1 MKGKKTI
8 RKIFGFLLC
17 FALMVTLLGTGLIVP
32 DNEIQV
38 DASSSAT
45 GTTGGGSSSSS
56 STTVATGEYTYEKY
70 TLSSSITGPKLVSVM
85 NSTPLF
91 YKNGDSYTQ
100 LMCYCMSNYAYYFYL
115 NGNTYSNAVAV
126 GYGYDTLEIKDSTV
140 MSNLYAGT
148 ATGGSSGGSTTVTGE
163 VAEDGVYTSTVR
175 VYKYKKGKLKD
186 SYYGTVYVA
195 VQNGIIVGLWI
206 RSSESKV
213 EKLITDE
220 IYYAYVGKEA
230 SVEAV
235 SGVDAVS
242 SSSISTNG
250 GTGAS
255 DAVSSASVN
264 TSKDKYYTSNLQAAI
279 LEAISNAPKVETPEE
294 EEEVEADTV
303 YTGTAEVDDE
313 EGSKL
318 TLKVSVADGIIL
330 DIYADEDAS
339 TGSWD
344 SLISKVKSEYV
355 GKSTEEIL
363 AADAV
368 SGATKYSTAV
378 DEAVRAA
385 LKETAEDDGT
395 AIHLAGYTTSLNGTI
410 SMNFYMELGED
421 IVADED
427 THMEFDLPGGNH
439 TEEEVPLSSARKT
452 TSGDTTYYIF
462 SAGVAAKD
470 MTSDITAKIVW
481 SGGESEEYIY
491 TIRDYCDYI
500 RENADDYD
508 EESVE
513 LVETMLNYGGYA
525 QEYFN
530 YHTERLANAGLDR
543 DLPES
548 GPGSEYNATISGTCT
563 GASYLGSQAV
573 LTTTTSI
580 KYYFTLSENTENY
593 TVTVDGK
600 ALAIQSD
607 SNGNYVLV
615 DSIKAKDLG
624 TNVSIVVK
632 NNTDN
637 TSLTLKSSVYTNIR
651 QVVESSSS
659 KTTSVNMMKALYDY
673 GEAAKAYLTSR
684 T

>member
-1 MKGKKTI
+1 MKGPKRTH
-8 RKIFGFLLC
+8 KIVGFLLC

-32 DNEIQV
+32 GNEIHV

-45 GTTGGGSSSSS
+45 GSSGGGSSSS
-56 STTVATGEYTYEKY
+56 STTVATGEYSYEKY
-70 TLSSSITGPKLVSVM
+70 TLPSGITGPKLMSVM

-115 NGNTYSNAVAV
+115 NGNSYSNSAAL

-140 MSNLYAGT
+140 MNNLYAGT
-148 ATGGSSGGSTTVTGE
+148 PTGGSSGGTTVTGE
-163 VAEDGVYTSTVR
+163 VAQDGVYTNTVR

-186 SYYGTVYVA
+186 TYYGTVYVA
-195 VQNGIIVGLWI
+195 VQNGTIVGLWI

-230 SVEAV
+230 SEEAIT
-235 SGVDAVS
+235 GVDAVS

-279 LEAISNAPKVETPEE
+279 LEAIRNAPKVEIPEE
-294 EEEVEADTV
+294 EPEQEAEAV
-303 YTGTAEVDDE
+303 YTGTSEVDDS

-318 TLKVSVADGIIL
+318 VLKVSVADGKIL
-330 DIYADEDAS
+330 DIAADEDAS

-355 GKSTEEIL
+355 GKSAEEIL

-385 LKETAEDDGT
+385 LKQASENMVR
-395 AIHLAGYTTSLNGTI
+395 LAGYTTSLNGTI
-410 SMNFYMELGED
+410 SMNFYMELGEK
-421 IVADED
+421 VAADED
-427 THMEFDLPGGNH
+427 ARMEFDLPGGNH
-439 TEEEVPLSSARKT
+439 TEEMVSLSSARK
-452 TSGDTTYYIF
+452 SNAGGKTYYIF
-462 SAGVAAKD
+462 PAGVAAKD
-470 MTSDITAKIVW
+470 MTSDITAKFVW
-481 SGGESEEYIY
+481 SGGESGEYVY
-491 TIRDYCDYI
+491 SIRDYCDYI
-500 RENADDYD
+500 RDHTDDYD
-508 EESVE
+508 AESVE
-513 LVETMLNYGGYA
+513 LVGAMLNYGGYA

-530 YHTERLANAGLDR
+530 YNTSDLANTGLNR
-543 DLPES
+543 ALPKS
-548 GPGSEYNATISGTCT
+548 GPGSEYDATVSGTCT

-580 KYYFTLSENTENY
+580 KYYFTLEGDTGNY
-593 TVTVDGK
+593 SVTADGK
-600 ALAIQSD
+600 GLTIQSD

-615 DSIKAKDLG
+615 DNIKAKDLG
-624 TNVSIVVK
+624 TNTTIVVK
-632 NNTDN
+632 NKTDQ
-637 TSLTLKSSVYTNIR
+637 TSLTLKSSVYSNIR
-651 QVVESSSS
+651 QVVENSSS
-659 KTTSVNMMKALYDY
+659 KQTSVNMMKALYDY
-673 GEAAKAYLTSR
+673 GEAAKAYIASR
-684 T
+684 S